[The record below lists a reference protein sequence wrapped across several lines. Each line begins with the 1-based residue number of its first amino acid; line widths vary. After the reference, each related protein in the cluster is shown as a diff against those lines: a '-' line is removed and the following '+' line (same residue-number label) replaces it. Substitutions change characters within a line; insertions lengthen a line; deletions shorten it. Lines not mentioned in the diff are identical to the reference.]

1 MDRSGRDGLK
11 LASVLLVD
19 DDAATSSVHRERLQ
33 AQGYQ
38 VIKASDATLV
48 LTMARQ
54 TSPRV
59 IFLSVSR
66 FGSGRTP
73 LLQALRRD
81 DQTRHI
87 PVAILS
93 ASNDR
98 RLERLGLRRVGREV
112 W

>member
-1 MDRSGRDGLK
+1 MDRSGRQDPRQT
-11 LASVLLVD
+11 SVLLID
-19 DDAATSSVHRERLQ
+19 DDSATSSVHWERLQ

-38 VIKASDATLV
+38 VIKASDASLG
-48 LTMARQ
+48 LSMARQ

-66 FGSGRTP
+66 LGSGRTP

-93 ASNDR
+93 AANDES
-98 RLERLGLRRVGREV
+98 LERLGLRRVGREL

>member
-11 LASVLLVD
+11 QASVLLVD

-38 VIKASDATLV
+38 VIRANDASLA

-54 TSPRV
+54 ISPQV
-59 IFLSVSR
+59 IFLSFSR

-87 PVAILS
+87 PVAIVS
-93 ASNDR
+93 ASNDGW
-98 RLERLGLRRVGREV
+98 LERLGLRRVGREL